1 MVDNDKKWAMSC
13 YIPVFNILT
22 CVLCSIKKVNS
33 KFCLFHARQ
42 GLALFGLWL
51 LTIIIALINQTISLM
66 MWGVVLLLHGAGIA
80 IVYNKAEVKI
90 PILGQLAMKI
100 PPYYLFKLLTGKS
113 PEEEEISTTETSDSS
128 SEKSK
133 TSETSEQELK
143 DKSEPDNNNS
153 EK

>member
-1 MVDNDKKWAMSC
+1 MMVDNDKKWAMSC
-13 YIPVFNILT
+13 YIPIFNILT

-42 GLALFGLWL
+42 GLALFALWL
-51 LTIIIALINQTISLM
+51 LTIIIALISQPISLM
-66 MWGVVLLLHGAGIA
+66 MWGVVLLLHGAGIV

-90 PILGQLAMKI
+90 PVLGHLAMKI

-113 PEEEEISTTETSDSS
+113 PEEQISSTETSDSS
-128 SEKSK
+128 SDDSK
-133 TSETSEQELK
+133 TSEQELK

-153 EK
+153 GK